1 MEMVSVIENI
11 SVQSPGERLSLL
23 LAVNRAAAAMYYANA
38 ANTTAIHME
47 ISDQEVL
54 DLLKNLHQ
62 DKVKYMLVGGF
73 ATTFHGYIRT
83 TDDLDLWIKSGD
95 ANRKRLIKAL
105 KKAGVAGAELLKD
118 MPLVPGWTEI
128 RFGSKGF
135 RLDMM
140 ENLKAFTAEDFDTCY
155 KRSQQGEF
163 RGVPIRVIH
172 LDDLLQDKLATN
184 RAKDREDVK
193 NLKKIEQQK
202 RKNPGA

>member
-1 MEMVSVIENI
+1 MIENI
-11 SVQSPGERLSLL
+11 FVQSPGERLSLL
-23 LAVNRAAAAMYYANA
+23 LSVNRAAAAMYYANA

-54 DLLKNLHQ
+54 DLLKNLYQ
-62 DKVKYMLVGGF
+62 AKVKYILVGGF

-83 TDDLDLWIKSGD
+83 TDDLDLWIKLGD

-118 MPLVPGWTEI
+118 ILIPVWTEI

-140 ENLKAFTAEDFDTCY
+140 ENLKAFAAEDFDRCY
-155 KRSQQGEF
+155 ERSQQGEF
-163 RGVPIRVIH
+163 MGVPIRVVH
-172 LDDLLQDKLATN
+172 LDDLLQDKMVTN
-184 RAKDREDVK
+184 WAKDREDVK

-202 RKNPGA
+202 RK

>member
-1 MEMVSVIENI
+1 MIENI
-11 SVQSPGERLSLL
+11 SVRSPGERLSLL

-47 ISDQEVL
+47 INDQEVL

-62 DKVKYMLVGGF
+62 EKVKYMLVGGF

-95 ANRKRLIKAL
+95 VNRKRLMKAL
-105 KKAGVAGAELLKD
+105 QKTGVVGAELLKD

-140 ENLKAFTAEDFDTCY
+140 ENLKAFTAEDFDRCY
-155 KRSQQGEF
+155 KRSQQGAF
-163 RGVPIRVIH
+163 MGVPIRVIH
-172 LDDLLQDKLATN
+172 LDDLLQDKIATN
-184 RAKDREDVK
+184 RVKDREDVK
-193 NLKKIEQQK
+193 NLKEIKQWK
-202 RKNPGA
+202 RNKPDS